1 MNERKQA
8 YKTKYQRENLKRI
21 YVDVKKEFGIEFD
34 SKLKEYNLDRADIII
49 PAIQQFLKNP
59 KKYKKNAWL
68 LPYGML
74 Q

>member
-59 KKYKKNAWL
+59 KKYKKNA
-68 LPYGML
+68 
-74 Q
+74 

>member
-1 MNERKQA
+1 MNEKKQA

-59 KKYKKNAWL
+59 KKYKKNA
-68 LPYGML
+68 
-74 Q
+74 